1 MLAVKEPTPCGVMF
15 DLLKKRG
22 GITHR
27 ELADLVLSGRPLP
40 SGRSPRDLARDRSWL
55 SHNVVHAPSG
65 ALSPRYFCEWGS
77 AATRILGRLKSRHR
91 RAMTADEVILT
102 LTGEPGRAMDRAL
115 EQSRQDSHLYR
126 NAVERLSGEE
136 GLVPGERAEALLVLF
151 VAAGCSGDAREAVSY
166 AMDYVKVTLGRPV
179 GTPTM
184 SPVKAGGAKE
194 QTALAT
200 RLGLIRVEGGYVTGV
215 LIGFQPLVRAWR
227 SGRSRWARATSP
239 TSGQGCPAAISVFGA
254 ARRTVGSWRIW
265 APRTAPSSWTEQ
277 AAGACGCS
285 LAWRRPFGP
294 PTSSC
299 SPAIPRSSQSR
310 AWWGREAVVM
320 MLSYLASGRP

>member
-200 RLGLIRVEGGYVTGV
+200 RLGLIRVEGGYVTGGPHW
-215 LIGFQPLVRAWR
+215 L
-227 SGRSRWARATSP
+227 P
-239 TSGQGCPAAISVFGA
+239 TSGESVEVGA
-254 ARRTVGSWRIW
+254 LAMGEGDITDVG
-265 APRTAPSSWTEQ
+265 
-277 AAGACGCS
+277 AG
-285 LAWRRPFGP
+285 
-294 PTSSC
+294 
-299 SPAIPRSSQSR
+299 
-310 AWWGREAVVM
+310 V
-320 MLSYLASGRP
+320 SGRHLRVWRGEKDGWLVEDLGSKNGTELVDGASRRRVRLQPGVAAPLRPADELVLAGDTTLVAIEGMVG